1 MRLLLAIDSA
11 AASDILVSHARKR
24 QWPEG
29 AGAEVLCVLEPF
41 YIVHAPDLGIE
52 IEQAAQELVRTT
64 AEKLRS
70 CGLDTD
76 CKVLQGDPKD
86 VIVDR
91 AAEIDADFVWL
102 AAHRSADGQFLAGG
116 TMRAVLRVSPCSV
129 AIIRA
134 SEAQLTKVLLATDG
148 SDHAKAAA
156 QSIAARPWPAKTEVK
171 VLSVVELAV
180 SLFQPPFPRSAM
192 EEIRTTAM
200 QHAQDAIGTASKIL
214 AGSGVQLSEDVSVL
228 VDSPKS
234 IILDEAAGWG
244 ADLIVVG
251 SHGRRGVSRFL
262 LGSVSESIA
271 MHANCSVE
279 VIRGVEQART
289 MRPVLVQPRAKTLV
303 PST

>member
-1 MRLLLAIDSA
+1 MRILLAIDSA

-29 AGAEVLCVLEPF
+29 ASAEVLCVLEPF
-41 YIVHAPDLGIE
+41 YIVHAPDLGLE
-52 IEQAAQELVRTT
+52 IEKAADELVRTT

-70 CGLDTD
+70 CGLDAD
-76 CKVLQGDPKD
+76 VKVLQGDPKE

-91 AAEIDADFVWL
+91 AAEIGADFVWL
-102 AAHRSADGQFLAGG
+102 AAHRSADGKFLAGS
-116 TMRAVLRVSPCSV
+116 TMSAVLRVSPSSV
-129 AIIRA
+129 AIVRA
-134 SEAQLTKVLLATDG
+134 SEAPLAKVLLATDG
-148 SDHAKAAA
+148 SEYAEAAA
-156 QSIAARPWPAKTEVK
+156 QSIAARPWPVETEVK

-192 EEIRTTAM
+192 EEIRATAM
-200 QHAQDAIGTASKIL
+200 QHAQDAIGAASKIL
-214 AGSGVQLSEDVSVL
+214 ASSGVQLSEDVSVL

-234 IILDEAAGWG
+234 IILDEAARWG

-262 LGSVSESIA
+262 LGSVSENIA
-271 MHANCSVE
+271 MHAGCSVE
-279 VIRGVEQART
+279 VIRGVEQLAG
-289 MRPVLVQPRAKTLV
+289 MRPVLVQAPGKTLV

>member
-29 AGAEVLCVLEPF
+29 ASAEVLCVLEPF

-64 AEKLRS
+64 TEKLRS
-70 CGLDTD
+70 CGLDAD
-76 CKVLQGDPKD
+76 CKVLQGDPKE

-91 AAEIDADFVWL
+91 AAEIGADFVWL
-102 AAHRSADGQFLAGG
+102 AAHRSADGQFLAGS

-129 AIIRA
+129 TIVRA
-134 SEAQLTKVLLATDG
+134 SEAPLAKVLLATDG
-148 SDHAKAAA
+148 SEHAKAAA
-156 QSIAARPWPAKTEVK
+156 QSIAARPWPAETEVK